1 MGCRLWGAQSQTR
14 LKRLSSSRSSLLK
27 CDSVSVSVG
36 GSQVSAVLGSPQVMP
51 MLHQHDHTLRMK
63 HQRALQLLPWAQDL
77 EGFPGG
83 SDGKESAYIVGDLDS
98 IPGSG
103 RSLGEGNGNP
113 FQYSGQENSMD
124 RGAWWT
130 RWFSGK
136 QSACNAGATGNVGSV
151 SGSGRS
157 PEGGNGNPLQYSC
170 LEYSMDR

>member
-1 MGCRLWGAQSQTR
+1 
-14 LKRLSSSRSSLLK
+14 
-27 CDSVSVSVG
+27 
-36 GSQVSAVLGSPQVMP
+36 MP

-77 EGFPGG
+77 EDFPGG
-83 SDGKESAYIVGDLDS
+83 SDGKESAYIVGDLSS

-130 RWFSGK
+130 SWFSGK

-151 SGSGRS
+151 PGLEEMVTHSSILAWSIPWTDESGG
-157 PEGGNGNPLQYSC
+157 LQ
-170 LEYSMDR
+170 SMGLQRVRHD